1 MRFRHGSLGV
11 AALLCT
17 FATPAWAQSRVES
30 QLFLDMRV
38 LQAQVQQLT
47 LAVNTLAEKLKGTDS
62 RLEEQANAMLR
73 GFTEQKSQIESLA
86 AQQRSLNNSE
96 NDTAL
101 RILQLS
107 SEIQSIR
114 TGLEKQ
120 QTVLNEILNQLQS
133 TGGGGG
139 GAGAGGTGGDP
150 ATSGGGTGARTPLPT
165 TIPPSPSAVYANAK
179 KYFYDTDY
187 NTAIQLLADAIK
199 RFPDSP
205 EAPLAQFLIGESHD
219 ALGHNQDALAAYA
232 LVIKNYTDPD
242 RVSDA
247 CYKQG
252 QIYEKLNQ
260 KDNAIKSY
268 QDCVNKFPNSSAAVL
283 SANALKRL
291 GKVN

>member
-1 MRFRHGSLGV
+1 MRFRQFSLGV
-11 AALLCT
+11 ALLCSL
-17 FATPAWAQSRVES
+17 ATPAWAQSRMET
-30 QLFLDMRV
+30 QITLDMRV

-47 LAVNTLAEKLKGTDS
+47 LAVNTLAEKLKGTDT

-120 QTVLNEILNQLQS
+120 QTALNEILNHLQA
-133 TGGGGG
+133 T
-139 GAGAGGTGGDP
+139 AGGVTPASGGDP
-150 ATSGGGTGARTPLPT
+150 ASPPGTTGPARTPLPT
-165 TIPPSPSAVYANAK
+165 SIPPSPSAVYANAK

-205 EAPLAQFLIGESHD
+205 EAPLAQLLIGESHD
-219 ALGHNQDALAAYA
+219 ALGHSQDAQAAYA
-232 LVIKNYTDPD
+232 LVIKNYNDPD

-247 CYKQG
+247 YYKQG

-260 KDNAIKSY
+260 KDNAVKSY
-268 QDCVNKFPNSSAAVL
+268 QDCVRLFPNSSAAIF
-283 SANALKRL
+283 SGTALKRL
-291 GKVN
+291 GIK

>member
-1 MRFRHGSLGV
+1 MRFRQFSLGV
-11 AALLCT
+11 ALLCSL
-17 FATPAWAQSRVES
+17 ATPAWAQSRMET
-30 QLFLDMRV
+30 QITLDMRV

-47 LAVNTLAEKLKGTDS
+47 LAINTLAEKLKGTDT
-62 RLEEQANAMLR
+62 RIEEQANAMLR

-96 NDTAL
+96 NDSAL

-107 SEIQSIR
+107 SEIQAIR

-133 TGGGGG
+133 TGG
-139 GAGAGGTGGDP
+139 A
-150 ATSGGGTGARTPLPT
+150 GGGTGSTDPGATPVRTPVST
-165 TIPPSPSAVYANAK
+165 SIPPSPSGVYANAK

-205 EAPLAQFLIGESHD
+205 EAPLAQYLIGESHD

-232 LVIKNYTDPD
+232 LVIKSYTDPD

-247 CYKQG
+247 YYKQG
-252 QIYEKLNQ
+252 QVYEKMNQ
-260 KDNAIKSY
+260 KDNAVKSY
-268 QDCVNKFPNSSAAVL
+268 QDCVRLFPNSSAAIL
-283 SANALKRL
+283 SGTALKRL
-291 GKVN
+291 GIK